1 MFSAK
6 RFAPLALLVLAAA
19 SVAPAQTVRF
29 QTSVG
34 AFDMLL
40 NPTNNANLQPLVD
53 NMLANVAAGVYRKS
67 VVNRAVEDFVLQIG
81 SFTSDSRQLSETPQ
95 FGFDGTNSFDPVVV
109 DANNDGQVDFDTSAL
124 TNTRGTISLA
134 LSSAGPNSGS
144 ASFFVN
150 LTDNSFLDDQG
161 FVPFAEIADMT
172 VIDRIMGL
180 EKIDLSA
187 AVGQQGSLA
196 YTDVPLASDGDLVL
210 IETATV
216 ISENNTLFVGPL
228 RNAFGLDDL
237 PMAGDSTSGASSF
250 SSSSSLDPFSASN
263 MAAGSGSS
271 IAVPEPT
278 ALFLAMIGLA
288 AATRR

>member
-6 RFAPLALLVLAAA
+6 RYAPLALFLLAVT

-53 NMLANVAAGVYRKS
+53 NMLANVAAGLYRRS

-81 SFTSDSRQLSETPQ
+81 SFTTESRQLSEVPQ
-95 FGFDGTNSFDPVVV
+95 FGFDSTNSFDPVVV
-109 DANNDGQVDFDTSAL
+109 DTDGDGQVDFDTSAL

-150 LTDNSFLDDQG
+150 LTDNSFLDAQG
-161 FVPFAEIADMT
+161 FVPFAQIADMT

-180 EKIDLSA
+180 DIIDLSSD
-187 AVGQQGSLA
+187 VGQQGSLA
-196 YTDVPLASDGDLVL
+196 YTDVPLASDGNLVV

-216 ISENNTLFVGPL
+216 ISESNTLFLGPL
-228 RNAFGLDDL
+228 RNAFGIE
-237 PMAGDSTSGASSF
+237 GVSGG
-250 SSSSSLDPFSASN
+250 SSSSSSSSSASMNSIMASAISASN
-263 MAAGSGSS
+263 GSS
-271 IAVPEPT
+271 LAIPEPT

-288 AATRR
+288 GAMRR